1 MGLGFEVWVIISERA
16 LRRTTQSGAR
26 HGEVLGKQAGHQVSK
41 EREGVA
47 MAEVN
52 AFRLFR

>member
-1 MGLGFEVWVIISERA
+1 MGLGFEVWVIISEQRKVVRRGEAHAA
-16 LRRTTQSGAR
+16 L
-26 HGEVLGKQAGHQVSK
+26 GHQVSK